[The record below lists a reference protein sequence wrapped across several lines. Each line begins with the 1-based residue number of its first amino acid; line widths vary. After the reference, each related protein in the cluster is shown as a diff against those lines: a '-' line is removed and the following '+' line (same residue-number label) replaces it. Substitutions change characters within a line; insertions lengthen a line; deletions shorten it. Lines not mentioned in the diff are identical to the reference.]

1 MSKHNNMESAT
12 KKYFWNL
19 AGSAGLMLGMI
30 SSASMFTGQGISAMN
45 LSATM
50 TTVIGGALWLAETC
64 GCVGMMYYYMKKF
77 SSEFPALDYKVI
89 SRFGAAIAFLS
100 ALIYSAVT
108 FANMAYIS
116 ADFYAEQFSIL
127 TQNLAPSLDSNSKVM
142 LERIMAA
149 MPQISF
155 FSNLIYCTIFG
166 SVVSS
171 VISRG
176 IIAKN
181 QISANRPDEQ

>member
-1 MSKHNNMESAT
+1 MSKYNNMESVT

-30 SSASMFTGQGISAMN
+30 SSASMFTGQGISTMN
-45 LSATM
+45 ISSTM
-50 TTVIGGALWLAETC
+50 GTLIGGALWLAETC
-64 GCVGMMYYYMKKF
+64 GCIGMMYYYMKKF
-77 SSEFPALDYKVI
+77 SSEFPSLGYKAI

-100 ALIYSAVT
+100 ALIYSAVI

-116 ADFYAEQFSIL
+116 ADFYAEQFTLL
-127 TQNLAPSLDSNSKVM
+127 TQQLSSSLDSNSKVM
-142 LERIMAA
+142 LERIMTE

-171 VISRG
+171 IISRG
-176 IIAKN
+176 IITKN
-181 QISANRPDEQ
+181 QISENRPDEQ